1 MSDAILLDRG
11 DGKIWT
17 ITLNRPEA
25 LNAITMA
32 MTEHLLQILRD
43 AEHDDEARCIVM
55 AANGEAFSAGFDIKE
70 MAGFDEAAMRDA
82 FVSRDPLFKAIALH
96 PLPIIAVLNGKAFGA
111 GALMAA
117 AADFRIATPKTE
129 FKVTAVN
136 YGSANATWSLPRLV
150 GAARAK
156 HILMTGRVVG
166 ATEGL
171 AIGLYDELA
180 EADGLKTALEL
191 AAQIATKPESAISNI
206 KRLVNCAIDS
216 ALEEAWQAEFDHVL
230 SQLNSSEQGGNAVF
244 EPFLNRKKS

>member
-32 MTEHLLQILRD
+32 MTERLLQILRD
-43 AEHDDEARCIVM
+43 AEHDDAARCIVM

-82 FVSRDPLFKAIALH
+82 FVRRDPLFKAIALH

-156 HILMTGRVVG
+156 QILMTGRVVG
-166 ATEGL
+166 ASEGL
-171 AIGLYDELA
+171 AIGLFDELA
-180 EADGLKTALEL
+180 EANGLKTALEL
-191 AAQIATKPESAISNI
+191 AAQIAAKPESAISNI

-216 ALEEAWQAEFDHVL
+216 PLEEAWQAEFDHVL
-230 SQLNSSEQGGNAVF
+230 SQLNLSEQGGNAVF
-244 EPFLNRKKS
+244 QPFLNRQKT